1 VRSLRRNWQ
10 SCAAATAA
18 RKSSVMVAIGARSLT
33 CIIMHVTVEGSR
45 GLVSIGKSEAVRML
59 ELQEV
64 VTSYGDVAVDSY
76 CRR

>member
-1 VRSLRRNWQ
+1 
-10 SCAAATAA
+10 
-18 RKSSVMVAIGARSLT
+18 MVAIGARSLT

-45 GLVSIGKSEAVRML
+45 GLVSIGKSAAVRML